1 VAERLLPTPS
11 QTVGPF
17 FEFGLLRPP
26 QPEVVPSATP
36 GSFLIQG
43 VVYDGQGEPV
53 PDAMI
58 ELWQADR
65 TGRYPSPEDPRIG
78 LSPALADIF
87 DPHPFGGFGRCGTD
101 GEGRFWFR
109 TIKPGSVPWIDGRPQ
124 APHIEVSVF
133 ARGLL
138 HRLVTRMYFPDEAE
152 ANADD
157 PVLLSVEDPAARR
170 TLIARAEGDG
180 LRFDIRLQGD
190 GETCFFQI

>member
-26 QPEVVPSATP
+26 QPEIVPADTP
-36 GSFLIQG
+36 GALVIAG
-43 VVYDGQGEPV
+43 VVYDGQGNPV

-58 ELWQADR
+58 ETWQADR
-65 TGRYPSPEDPRIG
+65 NGLYPSPEDPRIKLSRG
-78 LSPALADIF
+78 LVDVF
-87 DPHPFGGFGRCGTD
+87 DPEHFHGFGRCGTD
-101 GEGRFWFR
+101 AGGRFWFR
-109 TIKPGSVPWIDGRPQ
+109 TVKPGSVPWIDGRPQ
-124 APHIEVSVF
+124 APHIDVSVF

-152 ANADD
+152 ANASD
-157 PVLLSVEDPAARR
+157 PALLSVADPAARQ
-170 TLIARAEGDG
+170 TLIAHEEDG
-180 LRFDIRLQGD
+180 RLRFDIRLQGD